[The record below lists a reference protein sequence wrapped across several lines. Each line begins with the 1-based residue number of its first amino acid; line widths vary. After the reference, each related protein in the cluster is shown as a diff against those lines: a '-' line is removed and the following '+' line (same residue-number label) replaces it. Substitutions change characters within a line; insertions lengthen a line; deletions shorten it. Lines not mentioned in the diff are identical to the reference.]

1 MVIVC
6 LLVVTDGIKENETVL
21 FEAVANKFMAI
32 EILLM
37 VIVFLQPE

>member
-6 LLVVTDGIKENETVL
+6 LLVVTDEIKEDESVL
-21 FEAVANKFMAI
+21 FKAVANKFMAI

-37 VIVFLQPE
+37 VIAFLKPE